1 MTTGTINFKIDNE
14 LKEQFQQL
22 SKDLGANTST
32 LLTMFIKR
40 AVDEQAIPFDVKAK
54 PKLNNTYR
62 QLLAEENAK
71 LLGLIPDDATELSD
85 KETKAYRKL
94 YQ

>member
-22 SKDLGANTST
+22 AKDLGANTST
-32 LLTMFIKR
+32 LLTIFIKR

-62 QLLAEENAK
+62 QLLAEESAK
-71 LLGLIPDDATELSD
+71 IHELTPDDATELTN
-85 KETKAYRKL
+85 KEVAAYRKL